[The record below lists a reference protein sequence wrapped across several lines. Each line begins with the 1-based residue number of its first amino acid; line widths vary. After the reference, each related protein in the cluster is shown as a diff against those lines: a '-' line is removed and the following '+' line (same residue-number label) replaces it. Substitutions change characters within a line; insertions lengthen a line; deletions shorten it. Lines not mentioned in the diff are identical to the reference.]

1 MTLKVGWFAT
11 GRGMTSRR
19 LLAAARDEIAA
30 GRLDAEIPFVFCN
43 RGQSEDPTTDG
54 FLRQVRSY
62 GLDLV
67 TVSSRNFRKKLG
79 ERPVK
84 KGQPL
89 PEWRREYDREVMRA
103 LEEHNFDIG
112 MLAGYMLIFGEEAA
126 ARWDLLNLHPAA
138 PGGPKG
144 IWQDVVW
151 ELIAGGAERAGVMTH
166 LATPQLD
173 EGPVVSYST
182 YSIRGPEFV
191 PLWRE
196 LEGKYMYDLKAMQ
209 GEKNPLFSKI
219 REAGVERELPLVVE
233 TLKAFAAG
241 RIAIR
246 QKTPVNDRGAPL
258 LGGLDLTETIERGL
272 ASGPR

>member
-43 RGQSEDPTTDG
+43 RGQGEDPTTDG

-89 PEWRREYDREVMRA
+89 PEWRREYDRAVMQA
-103 LEEHNFDIG
+103 LEPYSFDVG

-144 IWQDVVW
+144 IWQDVIW
-151 ELIAGGAERAGVMTH
+151 ELIAGGAERAGVMIH

-173 EGPVVSYST
+173 EGPIVSYCT
-182 YSIRGPEFV
+182 YSIRGPEFA

-209 GEKNPLFSKI
+209 GENNPLFAKI
-219 REAGVERELPLVVE
+219 REEGVERELPLVLE
-233 TLKAFAAG
+233 TLKAFAEG

-246 QKTPVNDRGAPL
+246 QKTPVNDTNRPL
-258 LGGLDLTETIERGL
+258 LGGLDLTETIERAL
-272 ASGPR
+272 TSTSR